1 MFPGVKTPGYS
12 QDVPPGQ
19 KNVAT
24 GVSTQQATRFVRD
37 AFEVISRPRCPASSL
52 LNIVLVC
59 LGFAGALVAQEAPQF
74 TGIQR
79 LTNREIFL
87 QLNAPAGLDYRIEV
101 STNLLRWDAL
111 LTLLGAG
118 LNQHTDSA
126 APYLAARHYRA
137 LQLNGTNFVTG
148 DHLATDD
155 GEVIFH
161 PINHA
166 TLVMGWNGKMIYNEP
181 VGAAT
186 IFQGLPRAGL
196 ILISHDHSDHFS
208 STTLNAVT
216 NANTVIIAPQAVYN
230 NMSTT
235 LKSLTL
241 VMTNGATTNVMGL
254 GIAAVP
260 AYNLTSSYHPKGVGN
275 GYVLT
280 IGGKRIYLSGDTEDI
295 PEMRALQNID
305 VAFVC
310 MNVPFTMPVDKAASA
325 IRDFRPRV
333 LYPYHYRNQ
342 DSSLAN
348 LNSFKQQVGTD
359 LGIEV
364 RLRKWY

>member
-1 MFPGVKTPGYS
+1 M
-12 QDVPPGQ
+12 
-19 KNVAT
+19 
-24 GVSTQQATRFVRD
+24 R
-37 AFEVISRPRCPASSL
+37 
-52 LNIVLVC
+52 NIGLVC
-59 LGFAGALVAQEAPQF
+59 LGLAGPLVAQEAPQF

-101 STNLLRWDAL
+101 STNLLHWAPL
-111 LTLLGAG
+111 LTLLSAG

-126 APYLAARHYRA
+126 APYLAVRHYRA
-137 LQLNGTNFVTG
+137 FQLSGTNFMTA
-148 DHLATDD
+148 DNLDTDD
-155 GEVIFH
+155 GEVMFH

-166 TLVMGWNGKMIYNEP
+166 TLVMSWNGKMIYNEP
-181 VGAAT
+181 VGAGT
-186 IFQGLPRAGL
+186 IYQGLPRADL
-196 ILISHDHSDHFS
+196 ILISHDHSDHFLIS
-208 STTLNAVT
+208 TLNAVT
-216 NANTVIIAPQAVYN
+216 NANTMIIAPQAVYN
-230 NMSTT
+230 NMSAT
-235 LKSLTL
+235 LKRLTL

-310 MNVPFTMPVDKAASA
+310 MNIPFTMPVDKAASA
-325 IRDFRPRV
+325 VREFRPKV
-333 LYPYHYRNQ
+333 IYPYHYRNQ
-342 DSSLAN
+342 DNTLAN
-348 LNSFKQQVGTD
+348 LADFKRRIAQD

>member
-1 MFPGVKTPGYS
+1 MNGSKPYGPSGDK
-12 QDVPPGQ
+12 
-19 KNVAT
+19 
-24 GVSTQQATRFVRD
+24 R
-37 AFEVISRPRCPASSL
+37 
-52 LNIVLVC
+52 NIGLVC
-59 LGFAGALVAQEAPQF
+59 LGLAGALVAQEVPQF

-79 LTNREIFL
+79 LTNQEMLL
-87 QLNAPAGLDYRIEV
+87 QLNAPTGLGYRIEV
-101 STNLLRWDAL
+101 STNLLHWDPL
-111 LTLLGAG
+111 LTLSSAG

-137 LQLNGTNFVTG
+137 FQLTGTNFLTG

-166 TLVMGWNGKMIYNEP
+166 TLVMSWNGKTIYNDP

-186 IFQGLPRAGL
+186 IYQGLPRADL
-196 ILISHDHSDHFS
+196 ILISHGHGDHFS
-208 STTLNAVT
+208 STTLNVVT

-230 NMSTT
+230 SMTT
-235 LKSLTL
+235 ALGSLTL
-241 VMTNGATTNVMGL
+241 VMTNGATKNVLGL
-254 GIAAVP
+254 GIEAVP
-260 AYNLTSSYHPKGVGN
+260 AYNANHPKGVGN

-280 IGGKRIYLSGDTEDI
+280 IGGRRIYLSGDTEDI
-295 PEMRALQNID
+295 PEMSALQDID

-310 MNVPFTMPVDKAASA
+310 MNVPFTMPGDKASSA
-325 IRDFRPRV
+325 IREFRPQIV
-333 LYPYHYRNQ
+333 YPYHYRNQ
-342 DSSLAN
+342 DASYPN
-348 LNSFKQQVGTD
+348 FNTFKQQVGTD

>member
-1 MFPGVKTPGYS
+1 M
-12 QDVPPGQ
+12 
-19 KNVAT
+19 
-24 GVSTQQATRFVRD
+24 
-37 AFEVISRPRCPASSL
+37 
-52 LNIVLVC
+52 C
-59 LGFAGALVAQEAPQF
+59 LGLAGPLVAQEAPQF

-87 QLNAPAGLDYRIEV
+87 QLNAPTGLDYRIEV
-101 STNLLRWDAL
+101 STNLLHWDPL
-111 LTLLGAG
+111 LTLLSAG

-137 LQLNGTNFVTG
+137 FQLSGTNLLTG

-161 PINHA
+161 PIIHA
-166 TLVMGWNGKMIYNEP
+166 TLVMSWNGKMIYNDPVEP
-181 VGAAT
+181 MGVT
-186 IFQGLPRAGL
+186 TNFQGIPRPDL
-196 ILISHDHSDHFS
+196 ILVSHSHGDHFS
-208 STTLNAVT
+208 ISTLNAVT

-230 NMSTT
+230 NMSAT
-235 LKSLTL
+235 LKTLTL

-295 PEMRALQNID
+295 PEMRALQDID
-305 VAFVC
+305 VAFIC
-310 MNVPFTMPVDKAASA
+310 INVPYTMPGDKARSA
-325 IRDFRPRV
+325 VREFRPQIV
-333 LYPYHYRNQ
+333 YPYHYRNQ
-342 DSSLAN
+342 DSTYPN
-348 LNSFKQQVGTD
+348 LNAFKQQVGTD